1 MIAACQAWLLR
12 VWRRRGFWAI
22 LLWPMSRVYARLQV
36 RSAHLHSQKAGRVPA
51 CVIVVGNVVAGGA
64 GKTPLTMALV
74 QHLGTRAIR
83 AGVVS
88 RGHGRNDT
96 RILEVTAHSQPNEVG
111 DEPLL
116 IHRQTGVPVWV
127 GRQRLSAAQA
137 LLKAHP
143 NVQVIIS
150 DDGLQHL
157 ALERDL
163 EICVMD
169 ERGIGNGWLLP
180 AGPLR
185 EPWPRAVDLLVHPP
199 GAHFENGHVIERKLA
214 SFAIDGHG
222 RKVPLASLQHLPV
235 DALAGIA
242 RPEAFFAMLTEAGLQ
257 LRGRQPFADHAPLD
271 DWQAPA
277 DGTRVLCTEK
287 DAVKLWPRWP
297 DVLAVPLQLALP
309 ASFWRVFDQRVDHA
323 LARHKTLY

>member
-12 VWRRRGFWAI
+12 VWRRRGLWAI
-22 LLWPMSRVYARLQV
+22 LLWPMSRAYAWLQARAARLQA
-36 RSAHLHSQKAGRVPA
+36 RQAGRVPA

-74 QHLGTRAIR
+74 QHLSTRAIR
-83 AGVVS
+83 VGVVS
-88 RGHGRNDT
+88 RGHGRSDT
-96 RILEVTAHSQPNEVG
+96 RTLEVTDHSRPIDVG

-116 IHRQTGVPVWV
+116 IHRHTGVPVWV

-137 LLKAHP
+137 LLRAYP
-143 NVQVIIS
+143 QVQVIVS

-185 EPWPRAVDLLVHPP
+185 EPWPRDVDLLVHPP
-199 GAHFENGHVIERKLA
+199 GAPFENGHVLERRLA
-214 SFAIDGHG
+214 SFAVDGHG
-222 RKVPLASLQHLPV
+222 RKIPLTSLQQLPV

-242 RPEAFFAMLTEAGLQ
+242 RPEAFFAMLTGAGLQ
-257 LRGRQPFADHAPLD
+257 LRKRQSFADHAPLD

-297 DVLAVPLQLALP
+297 DVLAVPLRLDLP
-309 ASFWRVFDQRVDHA
+309 ASFWRTFDQRVDDA
-323 LARHKTLY
+323 LVRQKPLH